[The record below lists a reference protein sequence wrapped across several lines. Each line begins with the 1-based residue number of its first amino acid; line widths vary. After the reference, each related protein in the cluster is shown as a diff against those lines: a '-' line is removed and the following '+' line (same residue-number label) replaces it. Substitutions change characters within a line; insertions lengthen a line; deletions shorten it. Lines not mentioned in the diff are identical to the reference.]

1 MPTGCGGASAA
12 RLAIARAQR
21 QLAEEADVN
30 LHIRNF
36 AVINQVGAVSLRATL
51 NCDAFAT
58 EHSSTSHFDKSS
70 FVGLAWRPP
79 REHIC
84 CEIYSTGRANLPGS
98 VAERQL
104 LESFSR
110 MLPELLRFSSAN
122 HLLSVIPEALQEHH
136 RRKKDAA
143 PPVVAVRSARQAV
156 LSKTKPQQDLWEG
169 WEDSAPVAEPASD
182 ASDEEEEMDLD
193 GLGL

>member
-1 MPTGCGGASAA
+1 MC
-12 RLAIARAQR
+12 L
-21 QLAEEADVN
+21 
-30 LHIRNF
+30 
-36 AVINQVGAVSLRATL
+36 
-51 NCDAFAT
+51 CAF
-58 EHSSTSHFDKSS
+58 
-70 FVGLAWRPP
+70 
-79 REHIC
+79 
-84 CEIYSTGRANLPGS
+84 TGRANLPGS

-136 RRKKDAA
+136 RRKKDAV
-143 PPVVAVRSARQAV
+143 PQVVIRSARQAA

-169 WEDSAPVAEPASD
+169 WEDSAPMAEAASD
-182 ASDEEEEMDLD
+182 ASEQEEEEAEMDLD